1 MMDENETF
9 SFPDFDTRQMDYPM
23 NITSVPVGEAAVKI
37 TVYTLLILI
46 SLIGNTLIVLVVLK
60 NKRMQTTTNYF
71 LVNLAVSD
79 LVVSLSCSWV
89 NLVEDLTEGWVLGA
103 FFCPF
108 NSFAQVTSLVSSI
121 LSLTLVA
128 CDRFF
133 GIVFAMKAHII
144 ERKAKPVIIAV
155 WVISVAVASPL
166 LVYRRVHERYWKN
179 HVERWCDDS
188 DWSIDSGDGESHFHK
203 PSRVAYWTFVSVILF
218 FIPIIAMIG
227 AYCGIIK
234 TLWSTKI
241 PGERVYKENLV
252 QNKMKRKVI
261 VMLIAILAVF
271 ALCWCP
277 LQITI
282 LYSEYRGNHTE
293 PLKEWYIHFKFT
305 AMLLAFSNSAFNPLI
320 YAGFNENFR
329 KGLLNLLGCYKKIR
343 WTPVNRMDSFRSTTL
358 NSTKS
363 EQLDLINRHYF
374 FKESIERPASKA
386 LHSM

>member
-166 LVYRRVHERYWKN
+166 LVYRRVHERHWKN

-293 PLKEWYIHFKFT
+293 PFKEWYIHFKFT

>member
-166 LVYRRVHERYWKN
+166 LVYRRVHE
-179 HVERWCDDS
+179 
-188 DWSIDSGDGESHFHK
+188 
-203 PSRVAYWTFVSVILF
+203 
-218 FIPIIAMIG
+218 
-227 AYCGIIK
+227 
-234 TLWSTKI
+234 
-241 PGERVYKENLV
+241 
-252 QNKMKRKVI
+252 
-261 VMLIAILAVF
+261 
-271 ALCWCP
+271 
-277 LQITI
+277 
-282 LYSEYRGNHTE
+282 
-293 PLKEWYIHFKFT
+293 
-305 AMLLAFSNSAFNPLI
+305 
-320 YAGFNENFR
+320 
-329 KGLLNLLGCYKKIR
+329 
-343 WTPVNRMDSFRSTTL
+343 
-358 NSTKS
+358 
-363 EQLDLINRHYF
+363 
-374 FKESIERPASKA
+374 
-386 LHSM
+386 

>member
-1 MMDENETF
+1 M
-9 SFPDFDTRQMDYPM
+9 
-23 NITSVPVGEAAVKI
+23 
-37 TVYTLLILI
+37 
-46 SLIGNTLIVLVVLK
+46 
-60 NKRMQTTTNYF
+60 
-71 LVNLAVSD
+71 
-79 LVVSLSCSWV
+79 
-89 NLVEDLTEGWVLGA
+89 
-103 FFCPF
+103 
-108 NSFAQVTSLVSSI
+108 TSLVSSI

-166 LVYRRVHERYWKN
+166 LVYRRVHERHWKN

-252 QNKMKRKVI
+252 QNKMKRKVLNRLFFYNNI
-261 VMLIAILAVF
+261 VDKNYILYQIYKVIQGNIF
-271 ALCWCP
+271 NCP
-277 LQITI
+277 LIQYTI
-282 LYSEYRGNHTE
+282 DKIKSTKYDVTFTQVFRCMFYSI
-293 PLKEWYIHFKFT
+293 L
-305 AMLLAFSNSAFNPLI
+305 NSLI
-320 YAGFNENFR
+320 Y
-329 KGLLNLLGCYKKIR
+329 I
-343 WTPVNRMDSFRSTTL
+343 
-358 NSTKS
+358 
-363 EQLDLINRHYF
+363 
-374 FKESIERPASKA
+374 
-386 LHSM
+386 